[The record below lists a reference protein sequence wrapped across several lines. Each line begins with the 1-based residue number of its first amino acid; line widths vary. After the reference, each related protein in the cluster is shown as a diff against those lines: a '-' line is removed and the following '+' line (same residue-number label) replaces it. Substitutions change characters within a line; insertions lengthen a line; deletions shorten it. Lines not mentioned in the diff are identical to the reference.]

1 MFGNNYFKLNENE
14 LKIFKQLQYIFNKY
28 LYKHPAVP
36 INLDQL
42 YADLNILGNLIHI
55 VSYGKYN
62 NDKRNTT
69 SSDRSLIGGIKTRK
83 NGVKISQSQI
93 FKRKRFVK
101 HFKKPF
107 FLSLKLNKKI

>member
-1 MFGNNYFKLNENE
+1 MTYEIDKN
-14 LKIFKQLQYIFNKY
+14 QYY
-28 LYKHPAVP
+28 
-36 INLDQL
+36 
-42 YADLNILGNLIHI
+42 
-55 VSYGKYN
+55 SYGKIN

-93 FKRKRFVK
+93 FKRKKFRK

-107 FLSLKLNKKI
+107 FLSISLNINKKSKLFV

>member
-1 MFGNNYFKLNENE
+1 
-14 LKIFKQLQYIFNKY
+14 
-28 LYKHPAVP
+28 VP

-107 FLSLKLNKKI
+107 FLSISLKINKKI